1 MDMIELRRR
10 VMLSMASGKLG
21 IFKKLEVHEFEVAGI
36 TNPDRIRETTYFV
49 IPHNLNEIPDFILIY
64 PKDRLTPWNGTGS
77 DVRVFQFAQYM
88 QIGSSYIGNNVDYQN
103 NTCILE
109 RLYTNL
115 SGSKYQQFEYIP
127 SLNIFSS
134 ITAESI
140 TFLGDT
146 MKVNFGIRN
155 GDYIALIGKI
165 ADAYAQGEQVIVN
178 G

>member
-1 MDMIELRRR
+1 
-10 VMLSMASGKLG
+10 MLSMGGKLG

-36 TNPDRIRETTYFV
+36 TNPDRIPKTTYFV
-49 IPHNLNEIPDFILIY
+49 IPHNIGEIPDFILIY
-64 PKDRLTPWNGTGS
+64 PKDRLTPWNGIGS

-88 QIGSSYIGNNVDYQN
+88 QIGSSCIGNNADYQN

-109 RLYTNL
+109 RLYTNE

-127 SLNIFSS
+127 ALEIFSS
-134 ITAESI
+134 ITAESV
-140 TFLGDT
+140 TFLGDN
-146 MKVNFGIRN
+146 MKVNFGVRN

>member
-1 MDMIELRRR
+1 MDMMEVRRR
-10 VMLSMASGKLG
+10 VMLSMGGKLG

-36 TNPDRIRETTYFV
+36 TNPDRIQKTTYFV
-49 IPHNLNEIPDFILIY
+49 IPHNIGEIPDFILIY

-88 QIGSSYIGNNVDYQN
+88 QIGSSRIEYNVDYQN

-115 SGSKYQQFEYIP
+115 NGCRYQQFEYIP
-127 SLNIFSS
+127 SLKIFSS
-134 ITAESI
+134 ITADSV

-146 MKVNFGIRN
+146 TKVNFGVRN
-155 GDYIALIGKI
+155 GDYIAVIGKI
-165 ADAYAQGEQVIVN
+165 ADAYAQGEQIIVN